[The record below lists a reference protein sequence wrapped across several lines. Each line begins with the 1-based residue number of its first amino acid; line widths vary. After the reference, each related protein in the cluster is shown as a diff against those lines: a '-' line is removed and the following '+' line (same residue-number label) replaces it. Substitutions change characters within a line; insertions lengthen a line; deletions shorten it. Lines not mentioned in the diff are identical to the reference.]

1 MQQLAQDKDNKQRV
15 KQYGDVLGK
24 ELNMVKAFSQRQQEA
39 AQKQN
44 GNGHGMDPEALV
56 KAQLDKAAG
65 VQKLQHK
72 QQSHVQKMQMKQ
84 QDFSAKQQQDKAKTL
99 NQISLNT
106 AKATAE
112 ARSKPPKSPFDE
124 GAD

>member
-1 MQQLAQDKDNKQRV
+1 
-15 KQYGDVLGK
+15 
-24 ELNMVKAFSQRQQEA
+24 
-39 AQKQN
+39 
-44 GNGHGMDPEALV
+44 
-56 KAQLDKAAG
+56 
-65 VQKLQHK
+65 
-72 QQSHVQKMQMKQ
+72 MQMKQ